1 MIDEH
6 ELVRQLRK
14 KHGLTMRQ
22 LADMSGV
29 SKATIYR
36 IEHEDCGTT
45 LTVVQLILDAV
56 GLELYI
62 GPKREVKR

>member
-29 SKATIYR
+29 SKATIYHV
-36 IEHEDCGTT
+36 EHKESGTSFV
-45 LTVVQLILDAV
+45 VVQLILDAL

-62 GPKREVKR
+62 GPKGRRQ